1 MNNEDKRM
9 LLKKVLLLG
18 LFAAPLLACAT
29 DVVPIQEFV
38 RHPQYTATK
47 ISPDGRFLALTVQQ
61 DKVMSL
67 AVLRMQDMQV
77 IRITRLTDG
86 ESVSDFYWV
95 GPNRIMYTSAK
106 NFGSYA
112 VPFGTGEW
120 YAMDAD
126 GGRPRTLVSYTTGAT
141 GGRSRMMHFNES
153 FSMLD
158 PLPDDE
164 STALMQLNDNSNGGR
179 NAVVALDTVN
189 GHRQVLARAPRD
201 DCDMVLDAAH
211 QPRYAN
217 CTETKDAKLGY
228 NEHTELYRLD
238 GETWTR
244 IDKSNKDEPAMRV
257 VGTAADGRI
266 YAMAGDGKAPSA
278 FGILDPAT
286 NAFHPLYGDPATAIH
301 AFLVAADEQTI
312 VGLVTMAG
320 APHVELVDRAN
331 PDAAVY
337 ASLSKAFPGELV
349 DITSATRD
357 GKQMIIGVS
366 SDTDPGQLYLFD
378 RASGNVRFLM
388 KSRPTLNPAAMAH
401 VQPFSFKSRDGRTLY
416 GYMTVPNGKSKN
428 LPTIIHPHGGPIGIR
443 DDWGFDPESQM
454 LANRGY
460 LVVQLNFRGSSGYGK
475 AFEDAGHGE
484 WGHKMQDDLT
494 DATHWVVEQGYAD
507 PKRMCIY
514 GASYGGYASLMGAA
528 KEPSLYR
535 CAAGY
540 VGVYDLALLQRK
552 GDISESESGS
562 RFLTRSLGNDPV
574 DLASRSPT
582 TLAAQIKVPVFL
594 AAGGRDVRAP
604 KAQTQEMADALRSA
618 GHPAE
623 TVIIEPEEMHGF
635 YDEKANLNLYT
646 KMLAFFDKYIGDGAG
661 TVAAAH

>member
-1 MNNEDKRM
+1 M
-9 LLKKVLLLG
+9 LKNMLMAGLL
-18 LFAAPLLACAT
+18 ASAPLLVHAT
-29 DVVPIQEFV
+29 TVVPIEEFA

-47 ISPDGRFLALTVQQ
+47 ISPNGQFLALAMQQ
-61 DKVMSL
+61 GDVMSL
-67 AVLRMQDMQV
+67 AVLRMKDMQV
-77 IRITRLTDG
+77 IRITHLTGG

-95 GPNRIMYTSAK
+95 GDNRIMYTSAK
-106 NFGSYA
+106 NLGSYA

-120 YAMDAD
+120 YAMDSD
-126 GGRPRTLVSYTTGAT
+126 GGRPRTLVSYNAGAT
-141 GGRSRMMHFNES
+141 DGRSKMMHFNES
-153 FSMLD
+153 LSMLD

-164 STALMQLNDNSNGGR
+164 SKALMQLNDSSHGGR
-179 NAVVALDTVN
+179 NAVVAIDTVT
-189 GHRQVLARAPRD
+189 GRRQVLAKAPRE
-201 DCDMVLDAAH
+201 DCDMVLDASH

-217 CTETKDAKLGY
+217 CTETKDAKLGF
-228 NEHTELYRLD
+228 NERTELYRLD

-244 IDKSNKDEPAMRV
+244 IDKTDKDEPAMRV

-266 YAMAGDGKAPSA
+266 YAMAGDDKAPSA

-286 NAFHPLYGDPATAIH
+286 NAFHPLYRDPATSIH
-301 AFLVAADEQTI
+301 DFLLAADEKTI
-312 VGLVTMAG
+312 VGVVTMAG
-320 APHVELVDRAN
+320 APHVELVDRKN

-357 GKQMIIGVS
+357 GRQMVVNVA
-366 SDTDPGQLYLFD
+366 SDTDPGQLYLFNRD
-378 RASGNVRFLM
+378 NGNVRFLM
-388 KSRPTLNPAAMAH
+388 KNRPTLDPAAMAH
-401 VQPFSFKSRDGRTLY
+401 VLPFSFKARDGRTLY
-416 GYMTVPNGKSKN
+416 GYMTVPNGKSKDM
-428 LPTIIHPHGGPIGIR
+428 PTIIHPHGGPIGIR

-460 LVVQLNFRGSSGYGK
+460 LVVQVNFRGSSGYGK
-475 AFEDAGHGE
+475 AFQDAGHGE

-494 DATHWVVEQGYAD
+494 DATHWVVDQGYAD

-514 GASYGGYASLMGAA
+514 GASYGGYAALMGAA
-528 KEPSLYR
+528 KEPTLYR
-535 CAAGY
+535 CAVGY

-562 RFLTRSLGNDPV
+562 RFLGRSLGHDPA

-604 KAQTQEMADALRSA
+604 KVQTEEMADALRSA

-623 TVIIEPEEMHGF
+623 TVIIEPAEMHGF
-635 YDEKANLNLYT
+635 YDEKANVNLYT
-646 KMLAFFDKYIGDGAG
+646 KMLAFFDKYIGDGAQ
-661 TVAAAH
+661 VAATH

>member
-1 MNNEDKRM
+1 M
-9 LLKKVLLLG
+9 LSKNVLMI
-18 LFAAPLLACAT
+18 ASLASLASLPVLAHAGDT
-29 DVVPIQEFV
+29 VPIQEFV

-61 DKVMSL
+61 DDVMAL
-67 AVLRMQDMQV
+67 AVLRMKDMQV
-77 IRITRLTDG
+77 IRITRLTG
-86 ESVSDFYWV
+86 ESVGSFYWV
-95 GPNRIMYTSAK
+95 GDNRLMYTSAK
-106 NFGSYA
+106 NYGSYA

-120 YAMDAD
+120 YAMDSD
-126 GGRPRTLVSYTTGAT
+126 GGRPRTLVSYNSSAT
-141 GGRSRMMHFNES
+141 DGQSKLMHSYES
-153 FSMLD
+153 LSMLD

-164 STALMQLNDNSNGGR
+164 SKALMQLNDSSSGGR
-179 NAVVALDTVN
+179 NAVVAIDTVT
-189 GHRQVLARAPRD
+189 GRRQVLARAPRD
-201 DCDMVLDAAH
+201 DCEMVLDASR

-217 CTETKDAKLGY
+217 CTETRDAKLGF

-238 GETWTR
+238 GDTWTR

-266 YAMAGDGKAPSA
+266 YAMAGDGKTPSA

-286 NAFHPLYGDPATAIH
+286 NAFHPLYRDPETAIH
-301 AFLVAADEQTI
+301 DFLGAADEKTI

-320 APHVELVDRAN
+320 APHVELVDKKN

-337 ASLSKAFPGELV
+337 VSLSRAFPGELV

-357 GKQMIIGVS
+357 GKQMVVAVH

-378 RASGNVRFLM
+378 RDSGNVRFLM
-388 KSRPTLNPAAMAH
+388 KSRPALDPAVMAH
-401 VQPFSFKSRDGRTLY
+401 VLPFSFKARDGRTLY
-416 GYMTVPNGKSKN
+416 GYMTVPNGRSKN

-460 LVVQLNFRGSSGYGK
+460 LVVQVNFRGSGGYGK

-494 DATHWVVEQGYAD
+494 DATHWVVDQGYAD

-514 GASYGGYASLMGAA
+514 GASYGGYASLMGVA
-528 KEPSLYR
+528 KEPTLYR
-535 CAAGY
+535 CAVGY

-552 GDISESESGS
+552 GDISESKTGQ
-562 RFLTRSLGNDPV
+562 RFLSRSLGHDPV

-582 TLAAQIKVPVFL
+582 TLAARIKVPVFL

-604 KAQTQEMADALRSA
+604 KAQTEEMADALRAA
-618 GHPAE
+618 GHPADA
-623 TVIIEPEEMHGF
+623 VIIEPQEMHGF

-646 KMLAFFDKYIGDGAG
+646 KMLGFFDKYIGSGAG
-661 TVAAAH
+661 STASASAAN